1 MGASSY
7 NKRKEDKKVT
17 KKSVEKMMKGVSFM
31 AWMKNNANNR
41 DSEMNN
47 IKNNY
52 STIQWEK

>member
-31 AWMKNNANNR
+31 A
-41 DSEMNN
+41 
-47 IKNNY
+47 
-52 STIQWEK
+52 